1 MIECPICRKFTF
13 CPSANYAS
21 HLTEDTRALEF
32 VDLFG
37 NMMESAR
44 KQKQPI
50 MDKSVQDNLN
60 DYISKQKESILN
72 LSRSSAGFA
81 EVIKQNR

>member
-1 MIECPICRKFTF
+1 
-13 CPSANYAS
+13 
-21 HLTEDTRALEF
+21 
-32 VDLFG
+32 
-37 NMMESAR
+37 MMESAR

-72 LSRSSAGFA
+72 LSRSSAGFS